1 MAEELDVFGQFL
13 RGEPQGIDLIVLA
26 YRDPLISY
34 GLKWVPRLDIV
45 QDVVTETLIAL
56 PGKIGTFEDETHLKK
71 SLHATVRNK
80 CLNAKRELD
89 RHATLSEKAE
99 NSANNGA
106 PNEIDIRISDAH
118 RRWIIQKILVL
129 LQELPRQRRED
140 FHAHF
145 IEEKSIKEIAEE
157 RGRSIVTVRQNI
169 DNALGNIRLALKKNG
184 FPGNFKKS

>member
-13 RGEPQGIDLIVLA
+13 RGEPQGISLIVLT

-45 QDVVTETLIAL
+45 QDVVTEAFLAFAE
-56 PGKIGTFEDETHLKK
+56 KIGTFEDETHIKK
-71 SLHATVRNK
+71 SLHATVKNK

-89 RHATLSEKAE
+89 RHARLSEKIE
-99 NSANNGA
+99 NSAINTA
-106 PNEIDIRISDAH
+106 PHEIDIRISDAH
-118 RRWIIQKILVL
+118 RRWITKKILIL
-129 LQELPRQRRED
+129 LQELPQQRRED

-145 IEEKSIKEIAEE
+145 VEEKSIKEIAEE

-169 DNALGNIRLALKKNG
+169 NNALKNIRLALKSNG
-184 FPGNFKKS
+184 FPENFKNS